1 MSYEYN
7 KDAKNV
13 KKYVSSNNNTS
24 NSKRSI
30 IIVASVVIIAGG
42 IGIISSIN
50 SNKAEDSTSSRVS
63 IDSADVSTAASPET
77 ERQAEE
83 NDNQVFDNIDN
94 SSNENISDSV
104 DSKPTILSIDSIAD
118 NKIAIDKIDIQQ
130 FSDKISE
137 EKETKTY
144 ELTTGEAGTYRFE
157 LSNVPQNIWFKF
169 YLYNSSMEQLK
180 YGSGDNSD
188 GITADLNADT
198 KYYFVV
204 EQGGNTGSYTLNIGS
219 QKPTT
224 EISSYT
230 TVSDSTQ
237 FTNQRN
243 IYNFTSSVAGTYR
256 FELSNV
262 PQNIWFK
269 FYLYNSSM
277 EQLNYGSGDNGDGIT
292 ADLDADTEYYFVV
305 EQGGNTGSYTL
316 NVGSQKPITDISS
329 YMTVSD
335 STQFTN
341 QRNIY
346 DFTSSV
352 AGNYRFE
359 LSNVSQDTWFKF
371 YLYNSSMEQL
381 KYGSGDNGDGITADL
396 DADTEYYFVVEQGGN
411 TGSYNLNYG
420 MSDEQ

>member
-180 YGSGDNSD
+180 YGSGDN
-188 GITADLNADT
+188 
-198 KYYFVV
+198 
-204 EQGGNTGSYTLNIGS
+204 
-219 QKPTT
+219 
-224 EISSYT
+224 
-230 TVSDSTQ
+230 
-237 FTNQRN
+237 R
-243 IYNFTSSVAGTYR
+243 R
-256 FELSNV
+256 FECRYKILLCS
-262 PQNIWFK
+262 
-269 FYLYNSSM
+269 
-277 EQLNYGSGDNGDGIT
+277 
-292 ADLDADTEYYFVV
+292 
-305 EQGGNTGSYTL
+305 
-316 NVGSQKPITDISS
+316 
-329 YMTVSD
+329 
-335 STQFTN
+335 
-341 QRNIY
+341 
-346 DFTSSV
+346 
-352 AGNYRFE
+352 
-359 LSNVSQDTWFKF
+359 
-371 YLYNSSMEQL
+371 
-381 KYGSGDNGDGITADL
+381 
-396 DADTEYYFVVEQGGN
+396 
-411 TGSYNLNYG
+411 
-420 MSDEQ
+420 